1 MASTRQQRNTRR
13 NRNQDEGV
21 NTRTDERTDEREQSS
36 EDDVTPSASFIETA
50 NPARN
55 PQITEKPTDLGW
67 KVYSLK
73 ERNMR
78 MKLHVEF
85 LKTCI
90 EEDII
95 PKGLTIDL
103 RSTTGRQ
110 DETFQNKWKEILSNC
125 SRQLAECL
133 VEHYERQL
141 AQNIAV
147 IADTFESLEKIEDWT
162 DRDKQQVEQEIE
174 SIIDTKEKQL
184 KEKKEKKLETARKNK
199 QPVQEAEHQP
209 LDRGTETYAEVV
221 KKHIRQK
228 LTPNKSDPTRRKIP
242 PEERGQRRYY
252 ERSSRDR
259 EWGYRRYQ
267 QQSLDYNQHE
277 GGKRQSQRRYFLS
290 GRPPARNRYK
300 D

>member
-13 NRNQDEGV
+13 NQIHDEGV
-21 NTRTDERTDEREQSS
+21 NTRTDEREQSS
-36 EDDVTPSASFIETA
+36 EEDVIPSASLIETA

-55 PQITEKPTDLGW
+55 PQMMEKPTELGW

-73 ERNMR
+73 EKNMR
-78 MKLHVEF
+78 VKLHVEF

-141 AQNIAV
+141 AQ
-147 IADTFESLEKIEDWT
+147 
-162 DRDKQQVEQEIE
+162 
-174 SIIDTKEKQL
+174 
-184 KEKKEKKLETARKNK
+184 
-199 QPVQEAEHQP
+199 
-209 LDRGTETYAEVV
+209 EV
-221 KKHIRQK
+221 
-228 LTPNKSDPTRRKIP
+228 
-242 PEERGQRRYY
+242 
-252 ERSSRDR
+252 
-259 EWGYRRYQ
+259 
-267 QQSLDYNQHE
+267 
-277 GGKRQSQRRYFLS
+277 
-290 GRPPARNRYK
+290 
-300 D
+300 

>member
-1 MASTRQQRNTRR
+1 M
-13 NRNQDEGV
+13 
-21 NTRTDERTDEREQSS
+21 
-36 EDDVTPSASFIETA
+36 
-50 NPARN
+50 
-55 PQITEKPTDLGW
+55 
-67 KVYSLK
+67 
-73 ERNMR
+73 
-78 MKLHVEF
+78 
-85 LKTCI
+85 

-110 DETFQNKWKEILSNC
+110 DETFQTKWNEILSNC

-141 AQNIAV
+141 AQNVAM

-162 DRDKQQVEQEIE
+162 DRDKQQVEQDIQ
-174 SIIDTKEKQL
+174 SIIDTKEKHL
-184 KEKKEKKLETARKNK
+184 KEQKEKKLETARKNK
-199 QPVQEAEHQP
+199 QPVQEIQP
-209 LDRGTETYAEVV
+209 LDRGSETYAEAV
-221 KKHIRQK
+221 KKHIHQK
-228 LTPNKSDPTRRKIP
+228 LNPIKSDPTGSKKWPDNRD
-242 PEERGQRRYY
+242 QRRYY
-252 ERSSRDR
+252 ETSRRDR

-267 QQSLDYNQHE
+267 QQSRDYNQYE

>member
-73 ERNMR
+73 EKNMR

-133 VEHYERQL
+133 VEHYQRQL

-174 SIIDTKEKQL
+174 SAKGEKRKE
-184 KEKKEKKLETARKNK
+184 AGNC
-199 QPVQEAEHQP
+199 P
-209 LDRGTETYAEVV
+209 
-221 KKHIRQK
+221 
-228 LTPNKSDPTRRKIP
+228 
-242 PEERGQRRYY
+242 
-252 ERSSRDR
+252 
-259 EWGYRRYQ
+259 
-267 QQSLDYNQHE
+267 
-277 GGKRQSQRRYFLS
+277 
-290 GRPPARNRYK
+290 
-300 D
+300 